1 MNTGK
6 TLFAQLM
13 DFLPWTTF
21 TRIVDRYGGD
31 HRVRT
36 LSCAEQYR
44 SMAFAQL
51 TYRESLRD
59 IETCLSVHAS
69 KLYHMGFRQPVR
81 RSTLADANERRDW
94 RIHAALAQRLI
105 TQARTLYVDEELGL
119 GLSVGAPDQY
129 RLRPGLDDHRSC
141 VLSVFPWAHFRTST
155 KAAVKMHTLLD
166 LRGNIPS
173 FIHISDGK
181 LHDVHALDMLL
192 PEAGAIYVVD
202 RGYVDFARL
211 YVLHQ
216 AGANLLSPHRCRR
229 RGGNPHDGEIITH
242 APNLMWGTDGVR
254 VFTVDDGWGWI
265 FTAVEHWNAEC
276 VGWHVCKRGDRFAA
290 LQPIS
295 MGLAGLYGST
305 AAGAARGLALRMDHG
320 SQYLSDHFT
329 NQIKF
334 WGIQPSY
341 AFSPSPRPTASFT
354 RAKSNID
361 AHRVYSAP
369 TDRSTGIICD
379 QTISLDGFY
388 TRQDYPELLR
398 RIRFKDPESG
408 KTLVFITNNF
418 SLPAATICAL
428 YKSRWQVELFF
439 KWIKQHL
446 RIKQFYG
453 TSENAVKTQIW
464 IAVSVYVLVA
474 ILKKRL
480 DLDASLY
487 TLLQILSVTL
497 FEKMPIHQALAGDEN
512 RCNASQIT
520 NQLNL
525 FDF

>member
-1 MNTGK
+1 
-6 TLFAQLM
+6 
-13 DFLPWTTF
+13 
-21 TRIVDRYGGD
+21 
-31 HRVRT
+31 
-36 LSCAEQYR
+36 
-44 SMAFAQL
+44 MAFAQL

-59 IETCLSVHAS
+59 IATCLSVHAS
-69 KLYHMGFRQPVR
+69 KLYHMGFRQPLR

-119 GLSVGAPDQY
+119 DLTNTVYA
-129 RLRPGLDDHRSC
+129 LDSTTIALC
-141 VLSVFPWAHFRTST
+141 LSVFPWAHFRTT

-216 AGANLLSPHRCRR
+216 AGAFF
-229 RGGNPHDGEIITH
+229 
-242 APNLMWGTDGVR
+242 V
-254 VFTVDDGWGWI
+254 
-265 FTAVEHWNAEC
+265 
-276 VGWHVCKRGDRFAA
+276 
-290 LQPIS
+290 
-295 MGLAGLYGST
+295 
-305 AAGAARGLALRMDHG
+305 
-320 SQYLSDHFT
+320 
-329 NQIKF
+329 
-334 WGIQPSY
+334 
-341 AFSPSPRPTASFT
+341 T

-474 ILKKRL
+474 IVKKRL

-487 TLLQILSVTL
+487 TLLQILSGVPPCGGLSHTCREAL
-497 FEKMPIHQALAGDEN
+497 SRKETPICRWTTCGLSAIALPIEPVFSRHLEKDYQSNPRN
-512 RCNASQIT
+512 RRLDRIFNRTCAPGSRPKPGSRPCWRRSDSAEIR
-520 NQLNL
+520 
-525 FDF
+525 F